1 MPKAIPALLA
11 GLVAVPAAKAA
22 YTTTGGSA
30 TSADAEAVTGGT
42 FLNINNVADTR
53 NGLTISAVE
62 LGPAVTNVRSPFG
75 SVNWSLNDGSDG
87 SRLVGGRHVEDNNQ
101 RLNPTSNPPG
111 TDGTSYNPFSV
122 TLSGLVAGSLYD
134 LKIVALGVREDI
146 GGDQIPGLL
155 DNKFPDYGLYDY
167 DFSYGSS
174 DDEQTT
180 FPNVAAGT
188 LIYEEKSSTATVI
201 DSVNYYYWKGA
212 YACNIGSWLADG
224 SGTITLFLGQG
235 AVNTVLQGTRT
246 QIDGVVITPVLP
258 KLLISAGPGAGQVT
272 LTWNA
277 PGWSL
282 QTSPNVAVPE
292 GWTDTARTSP
302 AIFNVTTGSQFF
314 RLKSQ

>member
-1 MPKAIPALLA
+1 MKILKTNPISRFLRAAPMPQVFPALLA
-11 GLVAVPAAKAA
+11 VLVAIPAARAA
-22 YTTTGGSA
+22 YTTTSGTA
-30 TSADAEAVTGGT
+30 TPDDAEAVTGGT

-101 RLNPTSNPPG
+101 RLNPNSIPPG

-122 TLSGLVAGSLYD
+122 TLSGLVAGSPYD

-155 DNKFPDYGLYDY
+155 DSTYPDYGLYDY

-180 FPNVAAGT
+180 FANVAAGT
-188 LIYEEKSSTATVI
+188 LIYEEKSTTATVI
-201 DSVNYYYWKGA
+201 GGVNYYSA
-212 YACNIGSWLADG
+212 SR
-224 SGTITLFLGQG
+224 GT
-235 AVNTVLQGTRT
+235 
-246 QIDGVVITPVLP
+246 
-258 KLLISAGPGAGQVT
+258 
-272 LTWNA
+272 
-277 PGWSL
+277 
-282 QTSPNVAVPE
+282 
-292 GWTDTARTSP
+292 
-302 AIFNVTTGSQFF
+302 
-314 RLKSQ
+314 